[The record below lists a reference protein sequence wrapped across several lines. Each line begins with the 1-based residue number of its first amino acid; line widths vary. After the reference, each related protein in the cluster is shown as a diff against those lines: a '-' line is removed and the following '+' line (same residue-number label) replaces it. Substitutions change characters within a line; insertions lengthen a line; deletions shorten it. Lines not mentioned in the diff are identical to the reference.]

1 MSKSNIVLFRH
12 VLWGVGSLLTLCTP
26 IFSQARFSPSIGQTH
41 ADYYYF
47 ETRITLPV
55 APEWLSVKTKTLA
68 TTAKNSS
75 SNSSQS
81 HALQQTLSRFGASVK
96 NASSQGVHLVKLS
109 GPENVHALT
118 AELAQH
124 EEIALVAPVLLSG
137 HVRQLVT
144 DEFIVGIESALHESE
159 FAQLAAAHEATII
172 RRLEEQVF
180 QLRARSGKD
189 GLQAANEFHQLHGIA
204 FAQPNFIYPAEDL
217 RAGIPND
224 AHFKEQWA
232 LQNHAQSVAVGDVN
246 ADGRVE
252 YVNGVA
258 GADVDAVRAWALTRG
273 SAEIKIA
280 VLDSGIDLDHPDLQA
295 NLLAGYDAVARDS
308 IPNDDDVHGMGG
320 HGTAVAGIIAA
331 VADNGIGI
339 SGLAP
344 HCRLIPIR
352 VFDENTTDD
361 VSLAAG
367 IRAAVDLG
375 ADVLNNSWG
384 GGSPSAV
391 ITEAIK
397 YAHDNGRNG
406 RGCTIVFAS
415 GNAGNGKVIYPASL
429 AQVIAVGASNM
440 FDEWKSAGSSDGQM
454 KWGSNYGAALDVV
467 APTLV
472 YTTDIAGSEGYSNE
486 DYYRTFDGTSA
497 ACPHVAALAG
507 LLLSLKPSLT
517 AHEVQNLI
525 EASCDKIGRYAYDV
539 ARPNGWW
546 NARFGY
552 GRINAYRALKLA
564 LGEDFVPPQIAHTPI
579 VNVDATADLKISAL
593 IADASGIETHG
604 ASTSASG
611 APIPGEPSL
620 AYRVNQGSG
629 FSAWQFLNDQNGAE
643 DQRFDFIMPQQAQ
656 GAQIE
661 YYFAARDASSNK
673 NSVTFPMAGLHEH
686 AGEIVSP
693 LQCLTFFSGE
703 LKHERLHSSEAPKI
717 LSAEN
722 SCVVSTLEVP
732 ASCKIADLDVEV
744 DVRHN
749 YLSDLILVL
758 ESPAGTRVALSSR
771 NGEDEDDYEGTVF
784 DDEAATPI
792 AEGVPPYRGAFQP
805 DENLAQFD
813 GENAAGI
820 WKLIVLDRVEMDG
833 GSLESWGLTFS
844 YAAPNSPPTQVGA
857 AREAMPAQFKLY
869 DSYPNPFKLAR
880 AEGKTPRTRITFDL
894 PSHTRGTATLRVY
907 NTLGQLVRT
916 LVQRQLAAG
925 KHEAWWDGKDET
937 GRSVAA
943 GTYLYVLQ
951 AGDWVGKKKL
961 VVMR

>member
-1 MSKSNIVLFRH
+1 
-12 VLWGVGSLLTLCTP
+12 VLWGVGGLLTLCTP
-26 IFSQARFSPSIGQTH
+26 IFSQALFSPSIGQTH
-41 ADYYYF
+41 AHYYYF
-47 ETRITLPV
+47 ETRISLPV
-55 APEWLSVKTKTLA
+55 APQWLSIKTKVA
-68 TTAKNSS
+68 TTTTKFSS
-75 SNSSQS
+75 SNSAQS
-81 HALQQTLSRFGASVK
+81 RVLQQTLSRFGASVK
-96 NASSQGVHLVKLS
+96 NSSSQGVHLVKLS
-109 GPENVHALT
+109 GPVNVHALMT
-118 AELAQH
+118 ELAQR
-124 EEIALVAPVLLSG
+124 EEIVFAAPVLLSG

-144 DEFIVGIESALHESE
+144 DEFIVRIESALHEND

-172 RRLEEQVF
+172 GKIAEQVF
-180 QLRARSGKD
+180 LLRARAGSE
-189 GLQAANEFHQLHGIA
+189 GLQAANEFHQLDGIA

-217 RAGIPND
+217 RTGISND
-224 AHFKEQWA
+224 PLFKEQWA
-232 LQNHAQSVAVGDVN
+232 WQNHAQSVAVGDVN
-246 ADGRVE
+246 ADSRVE

-258 GADVDAVRAWALTRG
+258 GADIDAVRAWEVTRG
-273 SAEIKIA
+273 SAAIKIA

-352 VFDENTTDD
+352 VFDENTADD

-375 ADVLNNSWG
+375 ADVLCNSWG

-415 GNAGNGKVIYPASL
+415 GNAGTGKVIYPASL
-429 AQVIAVGASNM
+429 AQVLAVGASNM

-507 LLLSLKPSLT
+507 LLLSLKPALT

-525 EASCDKIGRYAYDV
+525 AASCDKIGRYAYDV
-539 ARPNGWW
+539 ARPHGLW
-546 NARFGY
+546 NSRFGY

-579 VNVDATADLKISAL
+579 ANVAATADLKISAL
-593 IADASGIETHG
+593 ISDASGIATHG
-604 ASTSASG
+604 AYISANG
-611 APIPGEPSL
+611 AQIPGEPSL
-620 AYRVNQGSG
+620 VYRVNHGSG
-629 FSAWQFLNDQNGAE
+629 FGAWQFLNDQDGAE
-643 DQRFDFIMPQQAQ
+643 NQRFDFILPQQAQ

-673 NSVTFPMAGLHEH
+673 NSATFPMAGLHEY
-686 AGEIVSP
+686 AGEAVAP
-693 LQCLTFFSGE
+693 PQCFTLFCGE
-703 LKHERLHSSEAPKI
+703 LKRERLHSSEAPKT

-722 SCVVSTLEVP
+722 PCVVSTLEVP
-732 ASCKIADLDVEV
+732 ASFKIADLDVEV
-744 DVRHN
+744 EVRHN

-771 NGEDEDDYEGTVF
+771 NGEDDDDYQATLF

-792 AEGVPPYRGAFQP
+792 AEGVPPYRGAFRP
-805 DENLAQFD
+805 EATLAQFD
-813 GENAAGI
+813 GENAAGV
-820 WKLIVLDRVEMDG
+820 WKLFVLDRVEMDG

-844 YAAPNSPPTQVGA
+844 YAAPSGPPTQVGA
-857 AREAMPAQFKLY
+857 AHETVPLQFNLH
-869 DSYPNPFKLAR
+869 DSYPNPLQLTNA
-880 AEGKTPRTRITFDL
+880 AGKIAGTRITFDL

-916 LVQRQLAAG
+916 LVQRELAAG
-925 KHEAWWDGKDET
+925 KFQTWWDGKDEA

-943 GTYLYVLQ
+943 GTYLYVLH
-951 AGDWVGKKKL
+951 AGEWVGRKKL